1 MAVNKR
7 NSVIKSQQLEVDIY
21 IDGVYQGRAITR
33 DLRNDGA
40 FILISGYPG
49 EYFQGDNL
57 DLQFIP
63 VEKTQRPI
71 CLSGTVAY
79 SSSEGI
85 DVLFSYR
92 ESKFRQYFNT
102 FFRSA
107 GVVGKCERLLKQHRS
122 LHPSHRSM

>member
-21 IDGVYQGRAITR
+21 IDGVYQGRATTR

-40 FILISGYPG
+40 FILITGYPG

-57 DLQFIP
+57 DLHFIP
-63 VEKTQRPI
+63 AEKTQRPI
-71 CLSGTVAY
+71 CLSGTVVY

-92 ESKFRQYFNT
+92 QSKFRELFNT
-102 FFRSA
+102 FFRSV
-107 GVVGKCERLLKQHRS
+107 GVVGKSERLLKRHQS
-122 LHPSHRSM
+122 LQSSHRGI